1 MCYNTIRKRANFK
14 ITLCS
19 SQGQKQGGYVMSY
32 AIIRN
37 AKYKSE
43 NLKGIYRHNERKNT
57 NYSNKNIDKDKSYLN
72 YSLKSPQFTYE
83 KEFQRIRKEYN
94 LKGQIK
100 TVSNIV
106 CEYIITSDKA
116 FFDTIGKDETKR
128 FFETA
133 YKFVSEYK
141 DLGEQYILSAKVHMD
156 EETPHMHL
164 VFIPI
169 VHTKDKKGN
178 AINKIACSEFWKA
191 KDSYRQLQDAFYNYM
206 VENSFDLER
215 GNPSEKVHLSVK
227 DYKNITNF
235 EESKTLLKDIKIE
248 LPEVP
253 DISNFRWTIK
263 NRDEKIQEQIIKPK
277 DKAIQELQEQ
287 NALLTLALNRQIKTV
302 DKAIKHEK
310 DIKPILDENA
320 ELKEK
325 CENLENNYN
334 SRLQEE
340 TRQIKNKYEEQI
352 SYLENE
358 NNFLKNIINTLQKT
372 VHKFIEWVCIKFS
385 ITDEESFV
393 RKFENENDIYLDPEK
408 QIEHEEE
415 LEGEYEM

>member
-1 MCYNTIRKRANFK
+1 
-14 ITLCS
+14 
-19 SQGQKQGGYVMSY
+19 MSY

-43 NLKGIYRHNERKNT
+43 NLKGIYRHNERRNT
-57 NYSNKNIDKDKSYLN
+57 NYSNKNIDKEKSYLN

-83 KEFQRIRKEYN
+83 KEFERIRKEYN

-116 FFDTIGKDETKR
+116 FFETIGEDETR
-128 FFETA
+128 RYFETA
-133 YKFVSEYK
+133 YKFVCEYK

-164 VFIPI
+164 VFIPV
-169 VHTKDKKGN
+169 VHTNDKKGN
-178 AINKIACSEFWKA
+178 DIDKIACSEFWKA
-191 KDSYRQLQDAFYNYM
+191 KDSYRQLQDAFFEFM
-206 VENSFDLER
+206 VANNFELER
-215 GNPSEKVHLSVK
+215 GSPSEKVHLSVE

-302 DKAIKHEK
+302 DKAIKYEN
-310 DIKPILDENA
+310 DIKPILNENA

-325 CENLENNYN
+325 YENLENDYN
-334 SRLQEE
+334 AKLQEE
-340 TRQIKNKYEEQI
+340 TRKIENKYEEHI

-358 NNFLKNIINTLQKT
+358 NSFLKTILNTLQKT

-393 RKFENENDIYLDPEK
+393 RKFEVENDIYLDPEK

-415 LEGEYEM
+415 LEYEEMEW